1 MGVRIRQA
9 GEADRDAVVRLVDA
23 AFQDDPV
30 SKWIFPDAEHYRR
43 VHAQMMGG
51 FFDQVLQGGWVDVT
65 EDLSA
70 VAMWLPTPAGEP
82 APDDG
87 PAQLRAAVDP
97 DNERVELV
105 STYTAAIH
113 PYHREHAYLWIIGV
127 DPERQGEG
135 LGTALMAPVLDSCD
149 REGTAAYLE
158 ASSERSREL
167 YRRRGFA
174 DIGEPLRLPDGG
186 PLMYPMWRDAQ
197 TFPVK

>member
-9 GEADRDAVVRLVDA
+9 TGFDRDAVVRLVDE

-30 SKWIFPDAEHYRR
+30 SKWIFPDVQHYRR
-43 VHAQMMGG
+43 VHPQMMGG
-51 FFDQVLQGGWVDVT
+51 FFDQVLKDGWVDVT

-82 APDDG
+82 GPDDG

-113 PYHREHAYLWIIGV
+113 PHHREHAYLWIIGV

-135 LGTALMAPVLDSCD
+135 LGSALMAPVLDACD
-149 REGTAAYLE
+149 RDGTAAYLE

-167 YRRRGFA
+167 YLRRGFA
-174 DIGEPLRLPDGG
+174 DIGEPLRLPYGG
-186 PLMYPMWRDAQ
+186 PVMYPMWRDAQ
-197 TFPVK
+197 TFPQK